1 MKKPQENIERSGNN
15 ISIEKVDI
23 LSDTKKDIEE
33 ILLSIKDNHHDIL
46 II

>member
-1 MKKPQENIERSGNN
+1 MKKPQENIEKLNNN
-15 ISIEKVDI
+15 ISIEKIDV

-33 ILLSIKDNHHDIL
+33 ILLSIKDNHPNIL